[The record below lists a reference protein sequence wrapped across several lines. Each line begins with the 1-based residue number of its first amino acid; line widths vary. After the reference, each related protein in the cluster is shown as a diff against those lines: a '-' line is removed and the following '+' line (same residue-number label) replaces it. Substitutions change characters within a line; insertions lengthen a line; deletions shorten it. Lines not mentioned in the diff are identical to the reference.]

1 MEGGESAADQP
12 KELAMNEPFLEID
25 RREHPRVQMTRPGK
39 VFDPRSGKYLSAE
52 LRDISEGGMLLQLS
66 SPLTIEPGD
75 EIFVGLAEKRREPM
89 LKRHE
94 MIRSEVVRAL
104 GLPSG
109 GTLLALSFV
118 DRDVA
123 GPALTSPPYR
133 RAA

>member
-39 VFDPRSGKYLSAE
+39 IFDPRSRKYLAAE
-52 LRDISEGGMLLQLS
+52 LRDISEGGMLLHLL
-66 SPLTIEPGD
+66 SPLAIDPGD

-104 GLPSG
+104 GTPSG
-109 GTLLALSFV
+109 GMLLAVEFI

-123 GPALTSPPYR
+123 DPSLVTLPHR